1 MFVVKPFSRLAEQ
14 RRPGIHL
21 AALGVAL
28 ACVIAGCSKDA
39 PAPADGAAGGATT
52 AAAPPQPAVSA
63 QVAAMGADQLRE
75 SASTALREQ
84 RLYAPA
90 GNNAMEYYLALR
102 DKQPNDPAVVS
113 ALTDLQPY
121 ALIATE
127 QSIGREDFV
136 EAQRLYALM
145 EKTDAQAPALPRL
158 KASIAAGQQAVAQ
171 RAVDEK
177 TRTEEEAKR
186 LADLE
191 KQRAAQQAQE
201 QQRAA
206 AQLQQQQAA
215 AAATPP
221 PAPAQPDAAAQAA
234 QREAAQ
240 READRRAA
248 AQAAQQQTAAA
259 APPPAAPASAAS
271 ASSDLRPISMP
282 QPRYPAAALRARQ
295 SGSVQVEFT
304 VAPDGSVSA
313 ARVVSAQPDRVFDRE
328 AVAAVRRW
336 RFQPVDS
343 PVTTRRTIAFN
354 PGN

>member
-1 MFVVKPFSRLAEQ
+1 MYVVKPFSRLAAS
-14 RRPGIHL
+14 RRPYFHL
-21 AALGVAL
+21 TLGLAL
-28 ACVIAGCSKDA
+28 ACVVVGCSKDE
-39 PAPADGAAGGATT
+39 PAPGAAAPGSQ
-52 AAAPPQPAVSA
+52 AAQAVAPPQPAVSA
-63 QVAAMGADQLRE
+63 EVAAMGADQLRE

-102 DKQPNDPAVVS
+102 DKQPNDPAVAS

-145 EKTDAQAPALPRL
+145 EKTDPQAPALPRL
-158 KASIAAGQQAVAQ
+158 KTSIAAAQQAVAQ

-191 KQRAAQQAQE
+191 KQRAAQQQQE

-206 AQLQQQQAA
+206 AQLAQQQSAA
-215 AAATPP
+215 APAA
-221 PAPAQPDAAAQAA
+221 PAPDTAAQAA
-234 QREAAQ
+234 AAQ

-248 AQAAQQQTAAA
+248 EQRAAQQAAAA
-259 APPPAAPASAAS
+259 APAPPPPAAAS

-295 SGSVQVEFT
+295 SGQVQVEFT

-328 AVAAVRRW
+328 AVAAVKRW

>member
-1 MFVVKPFSRLAEQ
+1 MFVVKPFSRLAPT
-14 RRPGIHL
+14 RRPYFHL
-21 AALGVAL
+21 ALGLAL
-28 ACVIAGCSKDA
+28 ACAVAGCKKDD
-39 PAPADGAAGGATT
+39 PAATGAAAPGSP
-52 AAAPPQPAVSA
+52 AAQAVAPPQPAVSA
-63 QVAAMGADQLRE
+63 EVAAMGADQLRE

-90 GNNAMEYYLALR
+90 GSNAMEYYLALR
-102 DKQPNDPAVVS
+102 DKQPNDPAVAS

-145 EKTDAQAPALPRL
+145 EKTDPQAPALPRL
-158 KASIAAGQQAVAQ
+158 KTSIAAAQQALAQ

-177 TRTEEEAKR
+177 TRTEEETKR

-191 KQRAAQQAQE
+191 KQRLQQQQQE

-206 AQLQQQQAA
+206 AQLAQQAP
-215 AAATPP
+215 ATPA
-221 PAPAQPDAAAQAA
+221 APAADAAAVAA
-234 QREAAQ
+234 AAQ

-248 AQAAQQQTAAA
+248 EQRAAEQQRQAAAAAA
-259 APPPAAPASAAS
+259 APAAPPAAAAS
-271 ASSDLRPISMP
+271 ASTDLRPISMP

-295 SGSVQVEFT
+295 SGQVQVEFT
-304 VAPDGSVSA
+304 VGADGSVSS
-313 ARVVSAQPDRVFDRE
+313 ARVVSAPDRVFDRE
-328 AVAAVRRW
+328 AVAAVKRW

>member
-1 MFVVKPFSRLAEQ
+1 MYVVKPFSRLAPV
-14 RRPGIHL
+14 RRPYFHL
-21 AALGVAL
+21 ALGLALVCGVA
-28 ACVIAGCSKDA
+28 GCKKDD
-39 PAPADGAAGGATT
+39 PAATDAAATGSPAAQAV
-52 AAAPPQPAVSA
+52 APPQPAVSA
-63 QVAAMGADQLRE
+63 EVAAMGADQLRA
-75 SASTALREQ
+75 SASAALREQ

-102 DKQPNDPAVVS
+102 DKQPNDPAVTS

-127 QSIGREDFV
+127 QSLGREDFV

-145 EKTDAQAPALPRL
+145 EKTDPQAPALPRL
-158 KASIAAGQQAVAQ
+158 KTSIAASQQAVAQ

-177 TRTEEEAKR
+177 TRTAEEVKR

-191 KQRAAQQAQE
+191 KQRATQQQQE

-206 AQLQQQQAA
+206 AQLAQQQTTQPAA
-215 AAATPP
+215 
-221 PAPAQPDAAAQAA
+221 PAPDTAAQAA
-234 QREAAQ
+234 AAQ

-248 AQAAQQQTAAA
+248 AQREAAAAAA
-259 APPPAAPASAAS
+259 APAPPPATAAAS

-295 SGSVQVEFT
+295 SGQVQVEFT

>member
-28 ACVIAGCSKDA
+28 ACAIAGCSKDA
-39 PAPADGAAGGATT
+39 PAPADGAAAGAAT

>member
-1 MFVVKPFSRLAEQ
+1 MYVVKPFSRLAPV
-14 RRPGIHL
+14 RRPYFHL
-21 AALGVAL
+21 ALGLALVCGVA
-28 ACVIAGCSKDA
+28 GCKKDD
-39 PAPADGAAGGATT
+39 PAATDAAATGSPAAQAV
-52 AAAPPQPAVSA
+52 APPQPAVSA
-63 QVAAMGADQLRE
+63 EVAAMGADQLRA
-75 SASTALREQ
+75 SASAALREQ

-102 DKQPNDPAVVS
+102 DKQPNDPAVTS

-127 QSIGREDFV
+127 QSLGREDFV

-145 EKTDAQAPALPRL
+145 EKTDPQAPALPRL
-158 KASIAAGQQAVAQ
+158 KTSIAAAQQAVAQ

-177 TRTEEEAKR
+177 TRTEEETKR

-191 KQRAAQQAQE
+191 KQRAAQQQQE

-206 AQLQQQQAA
+206 AQLAQQQAA
-215 AAATPP
+215 QPATPAA
-221 PAPAQPDAAAQAA
+221 PAPDTAAQAA
-234 QREAAQ
+234 AAQ

-248 AQAAQQQTAAA
+248 QQREAAAAAAAAPA
-259 APPPAAPASAAS
+259 APPPAAAAS

-295 SGSVQVEFT
+295 SGQVQVEFT